1 MQPDPAATPLI
12 LSQWG
17 APLDRLISASR
28 PGLRLQAMATGLDQP
43 LPEAAQ
49 VLLVRPFSPAQRALP
64 PPLGWPFNLRW
75 VQLISVGFD
84 NYPPWLLRTPGLP
97 VSTAHR
103 SSSEVIA
110 DFALASILRVQLRLV
125 ERRVP
130 DAAGWRLSE
139 APGLAGSVLGIVG
152 FGGIGE
158 ALARK
163 ALALGMRVQALRRSD
178 APLGVH
184 GVQRATSLAGLL
196 QTSDHLV
203 LAAPGTA
210 DTRHLINADTLAQAK
225 PGLHLVNVARGTL
238 VDAEALRLALDD
250 GRVAWASLDV
260 TDPEPLPAGH
270 WLYSHPRVWLTPHTC
285 AISPQ
290 VQQGLVDKLL
300 RSLDLL
306 AAGQPPESLIQLERG
321 Y

>member
-1 MQPDPAATPLI
+1 MPQPFANPLI

-17 APLDRLISASR
+17 APLDRLIAASR
-28 PGLRLQAMATGLDQP
+28 PGLPLQALDTGP
-43 LPEAAQ
+43 PASLPADAR
-49 VLLVRPFSPAQRALP
+49 VLLARPFTPAQRAQP
-64 PPLGWPFNLRW
+64 APAGWPFGLRW

-84 NYPPWLLRTPGLP
+84 NYPPWLLQTPGVQ

-110 DFALASILRVQLRLV
+110 DFALASILRVQMRLV
-125 ERRVP
+125 ERRVAGP
-130 DAAGWRLSE
+130 DAWRLSE
-139 APGLAGSVLGIVG
+139 APGLAGSTLGLLG

-178 APLGVH
+178 APLGVA
-184 GVQRATSLAGLL
+184 GVVRAASLAALL

-210 DTRHLINADTLAQAK
+210 DTRHLLNADTLAQAR
-225 PGLHLVNVARGTL
+225 PGLHLVNVARGSL
-238 VDAEALRLALDD
+238 VDADALRAALDD
-250 GRVAWASLDV
+250 GRIGWASLDV

-270 WLYSHPRVWLTPHTC
+270 WLYTHPRVWLTPHTC

-290 VQQGLVDKLL
+290 VQQTLVDKLL

-306 AAGQPPESLIQLERG
+306 ATGQDPESLIALDRG

>member
-1 MQPDPAATPLI
+1 MQPDPATTPLI

-28 PGLRLQAMATGLDQP
+28 PSLRLQAMATGLDQP

-49 VLLVRPFSPAQRALP
+49 VLLVRPFSAAQRALP
-64 PPLGWPFNLRW
+64 PPPGWPFNLRW

-130 DAAGWRLSE
+130 DASGWRLSE
-139 APGLAGSVLGIVG
+139 APGLAGSMLGIVG

-210 DTRHLINADTLAQAK
+210 DTRHLINADTLAQAR

>member
-1 MQPDPAATPLI
+1 MHPDTTKPLI

-17 APLDRLISASR
+17 APLDRLITTQR
-28 PGLRLQAMATGLDQP
+28 PGLRLQPIATGLAEP
-43 LPEAAQ
+43 LPSDAQ
-49 VLLVRPFSPAQRALP
+49 VLLVRPFTPAQKALP
-64 PPLGWPFNLRW
+64 PPPGWPFGLRW

-84 NYPPWLLRTPGLP
+84 NYPPWLLQTPGLP

-110 DFALASILRVQLRLV
+110 DFALASILRVQLRLA
-125 ERRVP
+125 ERRVH
-130 DAAGWRLSE
+130 DAAAWRLSE
-139 APGLAGSVLGIVG
+139 APGLAGSSLGIVG

-163 ALALGMRVQALRRSD
+163 ALALGMRVMALRRSD
-178 APLGVH
+178 APLGVD
-184 GVQRATSLAGLL
+184 GVQRADSLAALL

-210 DTRHLINADTLAQAK
+210 DTRHLVDAAALAQAR

-238 VDAEALRLALDD
+238 VDQQALRAALDS
-250 GRVAWASLDV
+250 GQVGWSSLDV

-270 WLYSHPRVWLTPHTC
+270 WLYNHPRVWLTPHTC

-306 AAGQPPESLIQLERG
+306 ATGQAPESLIQLERG

>member
-1 MQPDPAATPLI
+1 MRHPQVTPLI

-17 APLDRLISASR
+17 APLDRLISAQR
-28 PGLRLQAMATGLDQP
+28 PGLRLQAIDAGPPGT
-43 LPEAAQ
+43 LPTDAQ
-49 VLLVRPFSPAQRALP
+49 VLLARPFTPAQRALP
-64 PPLGWPFNLRW
+64 APAGWPLNIRW

-84 NYPPWLLRTPGLP
+84 NYPGWLLHTPGVQ

-125 ERRVP
+125 ERRAQRA
-130 DAAGWRLSE
+130 DDWRLSE
-139 APGLAGSVLGIVG
+139 APGLAGSRLGIFG
-152 FGGIGE
+152 FGGIGQ
-158 ALARK
+158 ALAHK
-163 ALALGMRVQALRRSD
+163 ALALGLQVSALRRSE
-178 APLGVH
+178 APLGLP
-184 GVQRATSLAGLL
+184 GVQRAASLEALL

-210 DTRHLINADTLAQAK
+210 DTRHLINEAALAQAK

-238 VDAEALRLALDD
+238 IDQDALQRALTS
-250 GRVAWASLDV
+250 GTVGWASLDV

-270 WLYSHPRVWLTPHTC
+270 WLYTHPRVWLTPHTC

-290 VQQGLVDKLL
+290 VQHTLVDKLL
-300 RSLDLL
+300 RSLDAVL
-306 AAGQPPESLIQLERG
+306 AGQPPESLIELARG

>member
-1 MQPDPAATPLI
+1 MSPALNAPLV

-28 PGLRLQAMATGLDQP
+28 PGLQLQAIGTGLAEP
-43 LPEAAQ
+43 LPAAAQ
-49 VLLVRPFSPAQRALP
+49 VLLARPFTPAQRALP
-64 PPLGWPFNLRW
+64 APPGWPFGLRW
-75 VQLISVGFD
+75 VQLISVGVD
-84 NYPPWLLRTPGLP
+84 NYPRWLLQTPGLV

-110 DFALASILRVQLRLV
+110 DFALASILRVQLRLA
-125 ERRVP
+125 ERRVH
-130 DAAGWRLSE
+130 DAADWRLSE
-139 APGLAGSVLGIVG
+139 APGLAGATLGIVG

-163 ALALGMRVQALRRSD
+163 ALALGLRVQALRRSD
-178 APLGVH
+178 APLGVP
-184 GVQRATSLAGLL
+184 GVQRATSLDALL
-196 QTSDHLV
+196 QASDHLV

-210 DTRHLINADTLAQAK
+210 DTRHLVDAAALARAR
-225 PGLHLVNVARGTL
+225 PGLHLVNVARGSL
-238 VDAEALRLALDD
+238 VDADALRGALDS
-250 GRVAWASLDV
+250 GQVGWASLDV

-290 VQQGLVDKLL
+290 VQQALVDKLL

-306 AAGQPPESLIQLERG
+306 AAGQAPESLIQLDRG